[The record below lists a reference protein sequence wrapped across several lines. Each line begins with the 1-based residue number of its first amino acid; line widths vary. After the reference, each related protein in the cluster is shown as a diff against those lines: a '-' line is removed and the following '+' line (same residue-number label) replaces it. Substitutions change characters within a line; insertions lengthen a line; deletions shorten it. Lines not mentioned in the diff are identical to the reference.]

1 MPVNLSL
8 SSAIQ
13 PVSTM
18 ATAGAKTF
26 SPKSTRDVPKEFEAF
41 VLQTFIQEMLPK
53 DAEGVYGTGIA
64 GDIWRSML
72 SEKLAFEVAERGGLG
87 IADQVRDSQAIKGM
101 QQPGVTGGSGAPAQD
116 TQAQSPAAPETSADA
131 AGSGWRTVVERS

>member
-1 MPVNLSL
+1 LPVNLSL
-8 SSAIQ
+8 SSAIK
-13 PVSTM
+13 PVSTT

-26 SPKSTRDVPKEFEAF
+26 APKSTRDVPKEFEAF

-87 IADQVRDSQAIKGM
+87 IADQVRASEAIKGM
-101 QQPGVTGGSGAPAQD
+101 PQPGVAGGSGVSVPDAQ
-116 TQAQSPAAPETSADA
+116 TQSPAASETSADA
-131 AGSGWRTVVERS
+131 GGLGWRTVIERS